1 MTFLRCNYK
10 YKYTIYVDLQ
20 ILIERKFSVCRLEI
34 RANQYKHSVD
44 LKVVIFVIFLFR
56 KKLLGLKSTIMRLD
70 EADLP

>member
-1 MTFLRCNYK
+1 M
-10 YKYTIYVDLQ
+10 
-20 ILIERKFSVCRLEI
+20 FSVCRLEI